1 MRKQDKPSDAAV
13 SASSQRF
20 PSTDLYKH
28 KTPRD
33 SVIVNNFSGAE
44 EVSLEY
50 DAY

>member
-1 MRKQDKPSDAAV
+1 MRKQDKPSDATF

-28 KTPRD
+28 KIPRD
-33 SVIVNNFSGAE
+33 GVIVNNFSEAE
-44 EVSLEY
+44 EVLLEY